1 MQVIDHQ
8 PHAWFLLEHGSGL
21 LLDVEC
27 HHGAVSCSVLIRLN
41 EEELAEYRRDGHAY
55 LDRLAQTI
63 HYSAPILAISTSPY
77 KARKLRG
84 YEDQVLQAIRQW
96 QAQAQSGGKATGQ
109 D

>member
-8 PHAWFLLEHGSGL
+8 PHAWFLLEDDNGL

-41 EEELAEYRRDGHAY
+41 EEELAEYRREGHAY
-55 LDRLAQTI
+55 LDRLAQAI

-77 KARKLRG
+77 KARKLPPSR
-84 YEDQVLQAIRQW
+84 YADKVLQAIRCW
-96 QAQAQSGGKATGQ
+96 AAHAPSASTRP
-109 D
+109 

>member
-8 PHAWFLLEHGSGL
+8 PHAWLLLQDDSGL
-21 LLDVEC
+21 LIDVEC

-41 EEELAEYRRDGHAY
+41 DEELAEYRRDGHAY
-55 LDRLAQTI
+55 LNRLAEAI
-63 HYSAPILAISTSPY
+63 HYSAPILAISNWPY

-84 YEDQVLQAIRQW
+84 YEEQVLQVIRQW
-96 QAQAQSGGKATGQ
+96 QAQAQPGGAARQ

>member
-8 PHAWFLLEHGSGL
+8 PHAWLLLEDDSGL
-21 LLDVEC
+21 LIDVEC

-41 EEELAEYRRDGHAY
+41 DVELAHYRRDGHAY
-55 LDRLAQTI
+55 LNRLAEAI
-63 HYSAPILAISTSPY
+63 HYSAPILAISNSPY

-84 YEDQVLQAIRQW
+84 YEEQVLQAIRQW
-96 QAQAQSGGKATGQ
+96 QAQAQPGGAARQ

>member
-55 LDRLAQTI
+55 LDRLAEAI

-96 QAQAQSGGKATGQ
+96 QAQAQPGGKATGQ
-109 D
+109 G

>member
-8 PHAWFLLEHGSGL
+8 PHAWFLLEDDSGL
-21 LLDVEC
+21 LLDLEC
-27 HHGAVSCSVLIRLN
+27 HHSAVSCSVLIRLN

-55 LDRLAQTI
+55 LDRLAQAI
-63 HYSAPILAISTSPY
+63 HHSAPILAISTSPY

-84 YEDQVLQAIRQW
+84 YDDQVLQAIREW
-96 QAQAQSGGKATGQ
+96 QAQDQPGGAATRQ

>member
-8 PHAWFLLEHGSGL
+8 PHAWLLLEDDSGL

-96 QAQAQSGGKATGQ
+96 QAQTQHGGTATGQ
-109 D
+109 G

>member
-96 QAQAQSGGKATGQ
+96 QAQAQPGGKATGQ
-109 D
+109 G

>member
-8 PHAWFLLEHGSGL
+8 PHAWLLLEDDSGL
-21 LLDVEC
+21 LIDVEC

-41 EEELAEYRRDGHAY
+41 DEELAQYRRDGHAY
-55 LDRLAQTI
+55 LNCLAEAI
-63 HYSAPILAISTSPY
+63 HYSAPILAISNSPY

-84 YEDQVLQAIRQW
+84 YEEQVLQAIRQW
-96 QAQAQSGGKATGQ
+96 HAQAQPAGAARQ

>member
-8 PHAWFLLEHGSGL
+8 PHAWLLLEDDSGL

-55 LDRLAQTI
+55 LDRLAQAI

-84 YEDQVLQAIRQW
+84 YDDQVLQAIRQW
-96 QAQAQSGGKATGQ
+96 QAQAQPGGKATGQ